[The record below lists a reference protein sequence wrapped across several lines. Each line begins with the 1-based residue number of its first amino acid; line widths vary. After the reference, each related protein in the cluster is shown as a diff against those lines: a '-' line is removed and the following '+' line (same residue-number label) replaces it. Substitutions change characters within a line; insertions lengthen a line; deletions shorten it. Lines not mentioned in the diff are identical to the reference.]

1 MRGPRKPRA
10 LAPKA
15 KQQVMQ
21 IVKATIARQTENKM
35 RGFNVEQNV
44 VHNSAIADA
53 DVVPILGS
61 ILEGTGHN
69 ERIGDRVKPK
79 SLTLRGIVGLNS
91 ENNPNNKPMI
101 VSVYVLACKDKKTNA
116 LVTAGAG
123 MADLLAPNIG
133 GTEEVPFDG
142 TTLRSTYPV
151 NTDKFR
157 VYYQKKFRI
166 APAPRHGH
174 AGVRLLQVGIHVQ
187 VQPHACIADLGR
199 RNWRRREQLRTVP
212 GHRVQLHR
220 RHRAGRCGHPTDQ
233 QHLRRIPLRRR
244 VNPQQNWR
252 ESPGLRTKVQTPK
265 SPDPRSVQPARTLR
279 KHPRFQHRNVRS
291 RVTIRG

>member
-1 MRGPRKPRA
+1 
-10 LAPKA
+10 
-15 KQQVMQ
+15 MQ

-61 ILEGTGHN
+61 IPEGTGHN

-133 GTEEVPFDG
+133 GTG
-142 TTLRSTYPV
+142 
-151 NTDKFR
+151 
-157 VYYQKKFRI
+157 
-166 APAPRHGH
+166 G
-174 AGVRLLQVGIHVQ
+174 
-187 VQPHACIADLGR
+187 
-199 RNWRRREQLRTVP
+199 
-212 GHRVQLHR
+212 
-220 RHRAGRCGHPTDQ
+220 
-233 QHLRRIPLRRR
+233 PL
-244 VNPQQNWR
+244 
-252 ESPGLRTKVQTPK
+252 
-265 SPDPRSVQPARTLR
+265 
-279 KHPRFQHRNVRS
+279 
-291 RVTIRG
+291 